1 MEDNKNKLKATISYL
16 NNKLVDFE
24 IPSTLNEFRTQIQQ
38 IFQIKKNI
46 EEIFITYLKT
56 EKKKKEGNE
65 EPNDKLH
72 EIKRE
77 EEYSTLLDEIRKG
90 DEIKDN
96 IIYIETDRVPEEIS
110 RDFSESFEQEIE
122 YLIETQLKAA
132 GERIK
137 KGLSGKMELYPS
149 SKKQEKFCKQCKLP
163 IIGDIYRIV
172 EDIHQNTYC
181 KKCSINFSQPVF
193 VIH

>member
-1 MEDNKNKLKATISYL
+1 MEENHLEITLSYL
-16 NNKLVDFE
+16 NNKIEDFQL
-24 IPSTLNEFRTQIQQ
+24 PSTLNEFRTKIKE
-38 IFQIKKNI
+38 IFQIKKNTD
-46 EEIFITYLKT
+46 EIFITYIT
-56 EKKKKEGNE
+56 EEQEEGKEDE
-65 EPNDKLH
+65 QEFVH
-72 EIKRE
+72 EVKRE
-77 EEYSTLLDEIRKG
+77 EEYVDLLG
-90 DEIKDN
+90 LIKQEDVVKDS

-122 YLIETQLKAA
+122 YLIQTQLKAA

-181 KKCSINFSQPVF
+181 KKCSINFYQPVF